1 MYFGWSALNVG
12 QHPDV
17 CELLVLHDPRLP
29 QCCLRHRTVKIEI
42 PICQTRYIGSPGR
55 AGLWLNQGMS
65 LWGQYDFFNCISLS
79 PVLQYTIGLRPK
91 KLIKLDLW
99 ECHKFASSGLALARI
114 FAVKTQHKTLL
125 VTRNVL
131 TLEKA
136 KRAKKT
142 LNSIVPFKLLTM
154 PSFSPERQRR
164 IYGDPH
170 KEPAKAETSN
180 IRRDFW
186 QLSTLI
192 ANISGRDRNWNYIN
206 YTTITTSPM
215 LAEKND
221 ELWSTNKKVI
231 VAHVDPLNRTFSGD
245 YISAL
250 SNFYT
255 RYNPYNVVPVGLA
268 TPAWQHW
275 P

>member
-1 MYFGWSALNVG
+1 VYFGWSALNVG

-136 KRAKKT
+136 KRAKK
-142 LNSIVPFKLLTM
+142 NFKFYRSFQAFDNALILT
-154 PSFSPERQRR
+154 R
-164 IYGDPH
+164 
-170 KEPAKAETSN
+170 AAETYLWGSAQRASKSRN
-180 IRRDFW
+180 VQYSARFLTTFDFDREYLRKGSKLKLY
-186 QLSTLI
+186 QLYNDYNLSDVGWKKWWTLV
-192 ANISGRDRNWNYIN
+192 Y
-206 YTTITTSPM
+206 
-215 LAEKND
+215 
-221 ELWSTNKKVI
+221 
-231 VAHVDPLNRTFSGD
+231 
-245 YISAL
+245 
-250 SNFYT
+250 
-255 RYNPYNVVPVGLA
+255 
-268 TPAWQHW
+268 
-275 P
+275 